1 MLMCLFIECAPGY
14 YNSSSS
20 CSHPQSSLPFCFWPH
35 LLPCPP
41 LLSAV
46 FFPPSPIIPAFIT
59 HTLLAVPFVS
69 PPSFASP
76 PFYSDHSLSFQ
87 PPLLP
92 LDRLLFLP
100 LSFPRRPSIPLPS
113 AVTDQGRADSSVI
126 CICWASCHPALF
138 CQTCNKMPLLLLIH
152 G

>member
-1 MLMCLFIECAPGY
+1 MLTPPVFTPFLFLTPPSTL
-14 YNSSSS
+14 SSPSFS
-20 CSHPQSSLPFCFWPH
+20 CFS
-35 LLPCPP
+35 
-41 LLSAV
+41 
-46 FFPPSPIIPAFIT
+46 PPSPIVQAFIA
-59 HTLLAVPFVS
+59 HALVAVPFVS

-87 PPLLP
+87 HPLLP

-100 LSFPRRPSIPLPS
+100 LSFPPSPSIPLPS
-113 AVTDQGRADSSVI
+113 AVTDQGRADSSVM

-138 CQTCNKMPLLLLIH
+138 CQTCNKLPLLLLIH

>member
-1 MLMCLFIECAPGY
+1 MLPVIITHRRHAHTPSLHSLFVFDPTFY
-14 YNSSSS
+14 
-20 CSHPQSSLPFCFWPH
+20 PVLPFFQ
-35 LLPCPP
+35 L
-41 LLSAV
+41 
-46 FFPPSPIIPAFIT
+46 FFPPSPIVPAFIA
-59 HTLLAVPFVS
+59 HALVAVPFVS

-87 PPLLP
+87 HPLLP

-100 LSFPRRPSIPLPS
+100 LSFPPSPSIPLPS
-113 AVTDQGRADSSVI
+113 AVTDQGRADSSVM

-138 CQTCNKMPLLLLIH
+138 CQTCNKLPLLLLIH